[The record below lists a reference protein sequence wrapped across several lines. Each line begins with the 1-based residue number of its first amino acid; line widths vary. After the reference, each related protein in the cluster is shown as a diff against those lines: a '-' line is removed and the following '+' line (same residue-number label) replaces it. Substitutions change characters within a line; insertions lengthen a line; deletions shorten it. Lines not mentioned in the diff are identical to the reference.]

1 VTEVATA
8 LTLGVVAASQPGTF
22 QAFLLARSVRDG
34 WRRTLPLALAPL
46 LSDGPIAAV
55 ALLVLS
61 QAPAG
66 WLRALA
72 GAGGAFAL
80 LLAWE
85 AGRSLRDELRLR
97 ASGHGRPPHPER
109 TDVRGGVVRAA
120 LVNLLNPGP
129 WLFWALV
136 LGPLAIQAGRASPLS
151 AALVVG
157 SFYLALIGGFAA
169 LIVAFAAAARLGVRV
184 RLGLQ
189 AASVVALAAFGVV
202 LIGRAVLG

>member
-1 VTEVATA
+1 MTEVAAA
-8 LTLGVVAASQPGTF
+8 LTLGVVAASQPGAF

-55 ALLVLS
+55 ALLLLS
-61 QAPAG
+61 RAPAG
-66 WLRALA
+66 WLRILA

-85 AGRSLRDELRLR
+85 AGRSLRAELRLR
-97 ASGHGRPPHPER
+97 ASGQGRPPRPER
-109 TDVRGGVVRAA
+109 VDARGGVLRAA
-120 LVNLLNPGP
+120 LVNLLNPAP
-129 WLFWALV
+129 WTFWALV
-136 LGPLAIQAGRASPLS
+136 LGPLAIQAGRASALS
-151 AALVVG
+151 AVAVVG
-157 SFYLALIGGFAA
+157 AFYVALIGGFTA
-169 LIVAFAAAARLGVRV
+169 LIVAFAAAARLGLRV

>member
-1 VTEVATA
+1 VTEVAA
-8 LTLGVVAASQPGTF
+8 AVTLGVVAASQPGAF
-22 QAFLLARSVRDG
+22 QAFLLARSVRQG

-55 ALLVLS
+55 ALLLLS

-72 GAGGAFAL
+72 AAGGAFAL

-85 AGRSLRDELRLR
+85 AGRALRVELRLR
-97 ASGHGRPPHPER
+97 ASGHGQPPRPADA
-109 TDVRGGVVRAA
+109 DVRGGVLRAA
-120 LVNLLNPGP
+120 LVNLLNPAP
-129 WLFWALV
+129 WTFWALV
-136 LGPLAIQAGRASPLS
+136 LGPLAIQAGRASLL
-151 AALVVG
+151 AAAAVVG
-157 SFYLALIGGFAA
+157 AFYLALIGGFAA

-202 LIGRAVLG
+202 LMGRAAIG